1 LFNLS
6 KLTKKVAGKIMI
18 IATDLRTQL
27 MANGLSRNELDTDP
41 FLQFQNWY
49 QQTLSTDIPEPTAMC
64 LATVDDNGQPWQR
77 MVLLKLYDESGF
89 VFFTNYSSRKAQH
102 ISHNAHVSLL
112 FPWHALGR
120 QVKITGTAEIIPTAE
135 SIKYFA
141 TRTRG
146 SQLGAW
152 ASPQSHV
159 ITNRATL
166 DTALQ
171 QIKDKFFD
179 GDIPLP
185 DFWGGYRVT
194 PDTFEFWQ
202 ARENRL
208 HDRFMYTQQQEGM
221 WQIERLA
228 P

>member
-1 LFNLS
+1 
-6 KLTKKVAGKIMI
+6 MI
-18 IATDLRTQL
+18 IATELRAQL
-27 MANGLSRNELDTDP
+27 MADGLSRNELTTDP
-41 FLQFQNWY
+41 FHQFQSWY

-64 LATVDDNGQPWQR
+64 LATVDGKGQPWQR

-102 ISHNAHVSLL
+102 ISLNPQVSLL

-120 QVKITGTAEIIPTAE
+120 QVKITGTAAKVPASE
-135 SIKYFA
+135 SLKYFS
-141 TRTRG
+141 TRPRG

-152 ASPQSHV
+152 ASAQSQV
-159 ITNRATL
+159 IKNRAML
-166 DTALQ
+166 DTMLQ
-171 QIKDKFFD
+171 QMKDKFHH

-202 ARENRL
+202 ARESRL
-208 HDRFMYTQQQEGM
+208 HDRFIYTQQPEGL
-221 WQIERLA
+221 WQCERLA